1 MSSNSRGAIASTAK
15 EGIAMKK
22 LDQQPT
28 ASPALGSPA
37 FLGSSAFE
45 PRRRPEVSIRSE
57 VTALFEQVANEQGL
71 KLAALSDGLAL
82 LDTGLDSLSFAIIV
96 VRLEESLGVDP
107 FSAAQGARFP
117 ATVGDFIQF
126 YEDARR

>member
-1 MSSNSRGAIASTAK
+1 
-15 EGIAMKK
+15 MKK
-22 LDQQPT
+22 LDEQPT

-45 PRRRPEVSIRSE
+45 PRRGPEVSIRSE
-57 VTALFEQVANEQGL
+57 VTGLFAKVADEQGL

-82 LDTGLDSLSFAIIV
+82 LETGLDSLCFAIIV
-96 VRLEESLGVDP
+96 ARLEESLGVDP
-107 FSAAQGARFP
+107 FSQGARFP

-126 YEDARR
+126 YEDALR

>member
-1 MSSNSRGAIASTAK
+1 
-15 EGIAMKK
+15 
-22 LDQQPT
+22 
-28 ASPALGSPA
+28 
-37 FLGSSAFE
+37 
-45 PRRRPEVSIRSE
+45 VSIRSE
-57 VTALFEQVANEQGL
+57 VTALFELVANEQSL
-71 KLAALSDGLAL
+71 KLAALSDGLPL

-96 VRLEESLGVDP
+96 ARLEESLGVDP

>member
-1 MSSNSRGAIASTAK
+1 MSATVS
-15 EGIAMKK
+15 
-22 LDQQPT
+22 
-28 ASPALGSPA
+28 
-37 FLGSSAFE
+37 
-45 PRRRPEVSIRSE
+45 PEVSIRSE
-57 VTALFEQVANEQGL
+57 VIAQFEQVANEQGL

-96 VRLEESLGVDP
+96 ARLEESLGVDP
-107 FSAAQGARFP
+107 FSAEQGARFP

>member
-1 MSSNSRGAIASTAK
+1 MC
-15 EGIAMKK
+15 
-22 LDQQPT
+22 
-28 ASPALGSPA
+28 
-37 FLGSSAFE
+37 
-45 PRRRPEVSIRSE
+45 PEVSIRSE
-57 VTALFEQVANEQGL
+57 VTALFERVADEQGL
-71 KLAALSDGLAL
+71 KLAVLSDGLAL

-96 VRLEESLGVDP
+96 ARLEESLGVDP